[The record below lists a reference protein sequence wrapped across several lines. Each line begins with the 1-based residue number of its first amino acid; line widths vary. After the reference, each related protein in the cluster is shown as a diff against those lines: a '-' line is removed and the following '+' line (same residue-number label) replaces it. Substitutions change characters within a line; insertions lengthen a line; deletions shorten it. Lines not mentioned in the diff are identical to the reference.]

1 MERSLPFRRAWIFG
15 AALFLL
21 AAVCGILAF
30 LQYRWIGEVA
40 NAEQQRLQQDLQR
53 NLNFVRRDFNSQIA
67 LASNALLPSAKDI
80 EQLGRNRAYLARY
93 QAATEATKQSFSR
106 VALAVPENDELVI
119 FILDPRINTFHK
131 AAWPLGWAKLRERLS
146 MRLSGRPAPAEKYR
160 PEGVAE
166 FPRFSETALG
176 SKRGRQPSEQ
186 EWLIV
191 EFDRDYLR
199 GILLPALLQHYLTES
214 GEPQYSVVVTESA
227 DRWQEVYHWGPKNAD
242 RSGPADAWVTLFELD
257 EAPFRGPAPR
267 GAAQDAS
274 AATKPEPSETPA
286 PGNGVW
292 TLRANHPEG
301 SLQSIVER
309 ARLRNLYLVAGLLSL
324 LIATVFAL
332 IRFTRGTEKLAEIQM
347 NFVSGISHELRT
359 PLAVLR
365 AAGFNLR
372 TRFARQPE
380 QVERYGQLIQD
391 ESEKLNA
398 LVEQILRYGSVQSGR
413 IIGASEFVEIHTLLE
428 ESLPGSR
435 QSIAEA
441 GITIQ
446 EKIAANLP
454 PIKAD
459 RESLKH
465 ALRNLIEN
473 AVKHGTRGKAWVGIT
488 ADRANVSRK
497 AAVRIGILDNGP
509 GIPKEERKLVFQPFF
524 RGKLADE
531 NQVHGTG
538 LGLNLAK
545 RIIEAHGGTL
555 TLRSELGKGTEFIV
569 TIPASSAH
577 QS

>member
-93 QAATEATKQSFSR
+93 QAATESTKQLFSR

-119 FILDPRINTFHK
+119 FILDPRINIFHK
-131 AAWPLGWAKLRERLS
+131 ASWPLGWAKLRERLS

-166 FPRFSETALG
+166 FPRFSETAPG
-176 SKRGRQPSEQ
+176 STRGRQPSEQ

-242 RSGPADAWVTLFELD
+242 RSGPA
-257 EAPFRGPAPR
+257 
-267 GAAQDAS
+267 
-274 AATKPEPSETPA
+274 ATKPEPSETPA

-332 IRFTRGTEKLAEIQM
+332 IRFTRGTEK
-347 NFVSGISHELRT
+347 
-359 PLAVLR
+359 
-365 AAGFNLR
+365 
-372 TRFARQPE
+372 QPK
-380 QVERYGQLIQD
+380 Y
-391 ESEKLNA
+391 K
-398 LVEQILRYGSVQSGR
+398 
-413 IIGASEFVEIHTLLE
+413 
-428 ESLPGSR
+428 
-435 QSIAEA
+435 
-441 GITIQ
+441 
-446 EKIAANLP
+446 
-454 PIKAD
+454 
-459 RESLKH
+459 
-465 ALRNLIEN
+465 
-473 AVKHGTRGKAWVGIT
+473 
-488 ADRANVSRK
+488 
-497 AAVRIGILDNGP
+497 
-509 GIPKEERKLVFQPFF
+509 
-524 RGKLADE
+524 
-531 NQVHGTG
+531 
-538 LGLNLAK
+538 
-545 RIIEAHGGTL
+545 
-555 TLRSELGKGTEFIV
+555 
-569 TIPASSAH
+569 
-577 QS
+577 